1 MQRVKNPHAVLG
13 VEPGASPDELRSA
26 FRRLVHQTHPDKN
39 PQDPRAAKRLARV
52 VNAYRQL
59 TFEANLEKE
68 AAQDD
73 DGLDLEQ
80 VERLIQLGAKILSHG
95 SVQTVL
101 LDIAAR
107 GVREPVGEVLEFVRR
122 VLNTAQEFEREP

>member
-1 MQRVKNPHAVLG
+1 MQRVKDPYAVLG
-13 VEPGASPDELRSA
+13 VEPGVSPDELRSA

-39 PQDPRAAKRLARV
+39 PQDPRAAKRLARI

-59 TFEANLEKE
+59 TFEADVEK
-68 AAQDD
+68 AAVQDD

-107 GVREPVGEVLEFVRR
+107 GVREPVAEVLEFVRR
-122 VLNTAQEFEREP
+122 VLNTAQKFEREP